1 MRMWLAAPFIVLA
14 LTVAGCGGGQA
25 TVEEVPGGPVQ
36 LTTPGGA
43 ALAPTATATAGATA
57 TATPTATTTGASSA
71 GTTGTTTTQQT
82 STGTTSSG
90 TASSG
95 TQTTTGAATP
105 TPPPGSPTQQYEDFC
120 AQNPGAC

>member
-1 MRMWLAAPFIVLA
+1 MRLRLAAPFIVLA

-43 ALAPTATATAGATA
+43 GLAPAATATATAGATA
-57 TATPTATTTGASSA
+57 TATATTPGASS
-71 GTTGTTTTQQT
+71 GTTGTTTQQ
-82 STGTTSSG
+82 

-95 TQTTTGAATP
+95 TSTGAANGGTQAPAATATP
-105 TPPPGSPTQQYEDFC
+105 APGSSAQQFEDFC